1 MDKTDKV
8 YLLDILD
15 AIEKITD
22 FIKNTDFT
30 QFEQDVMKQDAVIRR
45 FEIIGEASG
54 KLSKNFQE
62 KYPKLPFR
70 ESKSMRNLFNPWL
83 QRSWFKRR
91 LDHH

>member
-30 QFEQDVMKQDAVIRR
+30 QFEQDVMK
-45 FEIIGEASG
+45 
-54 KLSKNFQE
+54 
-62 KYPKLPFR
+62 
-70 ESKSMRNLFNPWL
+70 
-83 QRSWFKRR
+83 
-91 LDHH
+91 